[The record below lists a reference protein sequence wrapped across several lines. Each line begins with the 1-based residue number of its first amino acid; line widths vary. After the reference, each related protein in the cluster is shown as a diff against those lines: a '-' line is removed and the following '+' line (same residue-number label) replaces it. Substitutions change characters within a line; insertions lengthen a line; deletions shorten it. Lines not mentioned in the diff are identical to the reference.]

1 MTGVGTYSEFTM
13 IIEAIGKSLPMAVG
27 VALSPIPV
35 AAVIMI
41 LMAAQARTSA
51 PAFLLGWMLGIL
63 TVGFIVFLVPGIDT
77 ARGEPTTL
85 SGLIRIVLG
94 IALLLLCVRQWH
106 RQRSASNE
114 HREVPK
120 VLAHLDRMGVI
131 QSSVTGFLLSSVHP
145 KNLVLSAAGA
155 ATIDASMLAPGAQ
168 VIALLLF
175 CAIASLTIATPVAGY
190 FLVGPSAEAMLRSWK
205 DWLVK
210 NNATMLTTLFF
221 IFGALLISRGI
232 TILAA

>member
-1 MTGVGTYSEFTM
+1 M

-77 ARGEPTTL
+77 ARGEPTAL

-94 IALLLLCVRQWH
+94 IALLLLSVRQWH
-106 RQRSASNE
+106 QRSAADE
-114 HREVPK
+114 LREVPK
-120 VLAHLDRMGVI
+120 VFAHLDQMGAI

-145 KNLVLSAAGA
+145 KNLVLTAAAA
-155 ATIDASMLAPGAQ
+155 ATIDASMLDPGAQ
-168 VIALLLF
+168 LIALLLF
-175 CAIASLTIATPVAGY
+175 CAIASLTIAIPVAGY
-190 FLVGPSAEAMLRSWK
+190 FLVGPSAEAMMRSWK

-210 NNATMLTTLFF
+210 NNATMITALFL
-221 IFGALLISRGI
+221 IFGALLISRGM

>member
-1 MTGVGTYSEFTM
+1 M
-13 IIEAIGKSLPMAVG
+13 ILEAIGKSLPMAVG

-77 ARGEPTTL
+77 ARGEPTAL

-94 IALLLLCVRQWH
+94 ITLLLLAVRQWY
-106 RQRSASNE
+106 QRSAADAL
-114 HREVPK
+114 REVPK
-120 VLAHLDRMGVI
+120 VFADLDQMGVI

-155 ATIDASMLAPGAQ
+155 AAIDASMLDPGAQ

-175 CAIASLTIATPVAGY
+175 SVIASLTIAIPVAGY
-190 FLVGPSAEAMLRSWK
+190 FLVGPSAEAMFRSWK
-205 DWLVK
+205 DWLVEH
-210 NNATMLTTLFF
+210 NATMITTLLL
-221 IFGALLISRGI
+221 IFGALLIGRGMK
-232 TILAA
+232 ILAV

>member
-1 MTGVGTYSEFTM
+1 
-13 IIEAIGKSLPMAVG
+13 MAVG

-77 ARGEPTTL
+77 ARGEPTAL

-94 IALLLLCVRQWH
+94 ITLLLLAVRQWH
-106 RQRSASNE
+106 QRSAADE
-114 HREVPK
+114 LREVPK
-120 VLAHLDRMGVI
+120 VLAHLDQVGVI

-155 ATIDASMLAPGAQ
+155 AAIDASMLDPGAQ

-175 CAIASLTIATPVAGY
+175 SVIASLTIAIPVAGY
-190 FLVGPSAEAMLRSWK
+190 FLVGPSAEAMFRSWK
-205 DWLVK
+205 DWLVEH
-210 NNATMLTTLFF
+210 NATMITTLLL
-221 IFGALLISRGI
+221 IFGALLIGRGMK
-232 TILAA
+232 ILAV

>member
-1 MTGVGTYSEFTM
+1 M
-13 IIEAIGKSLPMAVG
+13 ILEAIGKSLPMAVG

-77 ARGEPTTL
+77 ARGEPTAL

-94 IALLLLCVRQWH
+94 ITLLLLAVRQWH
-106 RQRSASNE
+106 QRSGADE
-114 HREVPK
+114 LREVPK
-120 VLAHLDRMGVI
+120 VLAHLDQVGVI

-145 KNLVLSAAGA
+145 KNLGLSAAGA
-155 ATIDASMLAPGAQ
+155 AAIDASMLDPVAQ

-175 CAIASLTIATPVAGY
+175 SVIASLTIAIPVAGY
-190 FLVGPSAEAMLRSWK
+190 FLVGPSAEAMFRSWK
-205 DWLVK
+205 DWLVEH
-210 NNATMLTTLFF
+210 NATMITTLLL
-221 IFGALLISRGI
+221 IFGALLIGRGMK
-232 TILAA
+232 ILAV

>member
-1 MTGVGTYSEFTM
+1 M

-77 ARGEPTTL
+77 ARGEPTAL

-94 IALLLLCVRQWH
+94 ITLLLLSVRQWH
-106 RQRSASNE
+106 QRSASNE
-114 HREVPK
+114 LREVPK
-120 VLAHLDRMGVI
+120 VLARLDQMGVI
-131 QSSVTGFLLSSVHP
+131 QSLVTGFLLSSVHP
-145 KNLVLSAAGA
+145 KNLVLTAAGA
-155 ATIDASMLAPGAQ
+155 ATIDASMLDPGAQ
-168 VIALLLF
+168 LIALLLF
-175 CAIASLTIATPVAGY
+175 CAIASLTIAIPVAGY
-190 FLVGPSAEAMLRSWK
+190 FLVGHSAEAMLRSWK

-210 NNATMLTTLFF
+210 NNATMITALFL
-221 IFGALLISRGI
+221 IFGALLISRGM